1 MQFKTEND
9 VYSLI
14 QKGYLYLTDIF
25 NCVKHLQPF
34 NQTASLF
41 DYSNSLDSTNSS
53 GVINQSQK
61 SDPEELPICI
71 MKNNKVVFAKASFQ
85 NGKKQNTL
93 KKQVAFIN
101 KGQRGSKFRGVSK
114 NGNQWQV
121 LIMVK
126 KRKNYFGSYDTEYH
140 AARVYDL
147 VAIQNYGNR
156 AKTNYLYSQFEINRI
171 NSIDFENKT
180 ALRHYYSSV

>member
-1 MQFKTEND
+1 MKNCFLFIE
-9 VYSLI
+9 
-14 QKGYLYLTDIF
+14 DIAD
-25 NCVKHLQPF
+25 CVSYLQPF
-34 NQTASLF
+34 NQAASLF
-41 DYSNSLDSTNSS
+41 DHSNSLDSTHSS
-53 GVINQSQK
+53 GVVNQPKK
-61 SDPEELPICI
+61 SDLDELPICI

-85 NGKKQNTL
+85 NGKKQSLL
-93 KKQVAFIN
+93 KKQVAFAN

-126 KRKNYFGSYDTEYH
+126 KRKNYFGTYDTEYH

-156 AKTNYLYSQFEINRI
+156 AKTNFLYSQTEINRI

-180 ALRHYYSSV
+180 DLKQYYSSV